1 MGVVIAPRSD
11 FQAARPMTLARVRTI
26 YGHFLEAICIL
37 LMVALAIEVSIG
49 VVFRYS
55 GYSLAWY
62 DEVASILLAWV
73 TYYGAA
79 LAALRRAHLGV
90 PELVRML
97 PPAPRV
103 VVALIAEACVFAFF
117 IVLAWV
123 GYTVLEVLATD
134 HLVSLP
140 EVSVMYTQSVI
151 PISAVLFIIAEA
163 LVLPE
168 VVREARTPRPMQLS
182 PDVV

>member
-1 MGVVIAPRSD
+1 
-11 FQAARPMTLARVRTI
+11 MTLAGFRDA
-26 YGHFLEAICIL
+26 YGRFLEIIAIV
-37 LMVALAIEVSIG
+37 LMVTLAVEVTVG

-55 GYSLAWY
+55 GYALAWY

-79 LAALRRAHLGV
+79 LAALRRSHLGV

-97 PPAPRV
+97 PPIARV
-103 VVALIAEACVFAFF
+103 PVTLAAEAFVFAFF

-123 GYTVLEVLATD
+123 GYSVLDVLSTD
-134 HLVSLP
+134 TLVSIP
-140 EVSVMYTQSVI
+140 EVSVVYTQSVI

-163 LVLPE
+163 LAFPSILRDARAREVRSHLAPE
-168 VVREARTPRPMQLS
+168 S
-182 PDVV
+182 DVI

>member
-1 MGVVIAPRSD
+1 
-11 FQAARPMTLARVRTI
+11 MTLSRVRTI
-26 YGHFLEAICIL
+26 YGYFLEAIAIIL
-37 LMVALAIEVSIG
+37 MAALAIEVTIG
-49 VVFRYS
+49 VVFRYA
-55 GYSLAWY
+55 GYALAWY

-90 PELVRML
+90 PELVQKL
-97 PPAPRV
+97 PPHARV
-103 VVALIAEACVFAFF
+103 VVTLLAEACVFGFF

-123 GYTVLEVLATD
+123 GYSVLEVLSTD
-134 HLVSLP
+134 TLVSIP

-168 VVREARTPRPMQLS
+168 VLREARTPRRSHPTAGAE
-182 PDVV
+182 VT